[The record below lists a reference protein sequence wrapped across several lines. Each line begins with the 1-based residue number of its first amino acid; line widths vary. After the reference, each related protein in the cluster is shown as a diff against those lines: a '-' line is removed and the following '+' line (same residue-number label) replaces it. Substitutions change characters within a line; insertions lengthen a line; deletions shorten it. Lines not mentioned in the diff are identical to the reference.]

1 MGIADVM
8 ARRVEICMYETR
20 RSNMQML
27 RLKLYSR
34 ELVEQGNG
42 VGIVVRREMERK
54 CT

>member
-1 MGIADVM
+1 MGIDVM
-8 ARRVEICMYETR
+8 ARRVEICMYET